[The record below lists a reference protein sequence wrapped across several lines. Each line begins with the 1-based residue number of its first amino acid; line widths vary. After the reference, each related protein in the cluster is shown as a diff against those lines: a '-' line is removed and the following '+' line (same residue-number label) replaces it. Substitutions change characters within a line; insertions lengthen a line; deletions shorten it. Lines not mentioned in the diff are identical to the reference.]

1 MTERRGQRR
10 EGEGGKR
17 ERIKPTE
24 LSDAWLNTK
33 YKRRSTVE
41 QRGGNEPSKCSNGS
55 AVSLSATL
63 QRLAEQGRDGNALT
77 SPPHARAYISSVS
90 SVRPLP
96 IVTWAR
102 FVYLE
107 REWNTRMRRRLLIF
121 VTVAEKIVCAT
132 PAHKKPAS
140 LSLFACRNLHSFRWD
155 VALLAS
161 SPQKEW
167 GIKLGTRERGAGGGF
182 IASKSWV
189 ASGVGICFEERERE
203 RGLAAWERSREG
215 GRERGDSEQ
224 IRICKVFL
232 RLLQICCCSSVAKRP
247 RSYFTRYQAQDFK
260 RNTECTHQGMT
271 VIV

>member
-1 MTERRGQRR
+1 M
-10 EGEGGKR
+10 
-17 ERIKPTE
+17 
-24 LSDAWLNTK
+24 
-33 YKRRSTVE
+33 
-41 QRGGNEPSKCSNGS
+41 
-55 AVSLSATL
+55 
-63 QRLAEQGRDGNALT
+63 
-77 SPPHARAYISSVS
+77 
-90 SVRPLP
+90 
-96 IVTWAR
+96 
-102 FVYLE
+102 
-107 REWNTRMRRRLLIF
+107 IF

-140 LSLFACRNLHSFRWD
+140 LSLFACRNLHCFRWD
-155 VALLAS
+155 VARLAS

>member
-1 MTERRGQRR
+1 MTEGREDVGANRRGEGRGRNMTERRGQRR
-10 EGEGGKR
+10 EGGRRGKR

-24 LSDAWLNTK
+24 LSDAGMNTK

-55 AVSLSATL
+55 ADSLSATL

-132 PAHKKPAS
+132 PANKNPQACRYLPVVICTVFVGMLPAS
-140 LSLFACRNLHSFRWD
+140 PRRLKKN
-155 VALLAS
+155 
-161 SPQKEW
+161 
-167 GIKLGTRERGAGGGF
+167 GA
-182 IASKSWV
+182 
-189 ASGVGICFEERERE
+189 
-203 RGLAAWERSREG
+203 
-215 GRERGDSEQ
+215 
-224 IRICKVFL
+224 
-232 RLLQICCCSSVAKRP
+232 
-247 RSYFTRYQAQDFK
+247 
-260 RNTECTHQGMT
+260 
-271 VIV
+271 

>member
-1 MTERRGQRR
+1 MTEGREDVGANRRGEGRGRNMTERRGQRR
-10 EGEGGKR
+10 EGGRRGKR

-140 LSLFACRNLHSFRWD
+140 LSLFACRNLHCFRWD
-155 VALLAS
+155 VARLAS

-167 GIKLGTRERGAGGGF
+167 GIKLGTRER
-182 IASKSWV
+182 
-189 ASGVGICFEERERE
+189 ERRGRWLYRE
-203 RGLAAWERSREG
+203 QKLGS
-215 GRERGDSEQ
+215 
-224 IRICKVFL
+224 
-232 RLLQICCCSSVAKRP
+232 
-247 RSYFTRYQAQDFK
+247 
-260 RNTECTHQGMT
+260 
-271 VIV
+271 